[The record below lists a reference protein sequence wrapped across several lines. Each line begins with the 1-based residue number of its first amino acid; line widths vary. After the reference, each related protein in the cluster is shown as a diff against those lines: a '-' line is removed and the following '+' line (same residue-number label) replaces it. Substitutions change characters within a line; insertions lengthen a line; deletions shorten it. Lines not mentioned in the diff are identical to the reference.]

1 MNILAIDTA
10 LSTVSVCVANM
21 ATYEVL
27 AFEVT
32 PMERGHAE
40 HVVPAIERT
49 MRAVDGSFDSL
60 SRIAVTVGPGSF
72 TGIRVGIAAAKAI
85 GLVRQLPVVG
95 VSTLSA
101 LAAPHLEANCP
112 HVIAC
117 SIDARRERVYFQAF
131 SPGGKTLVG
140 PAIGVPR
147 EAIRGIGSGPVRL
160 VGSGSMAMAREAAL
174 GGLRVEAKDDARAP
188 EIAYV
193 ARLGALARPEQAPAR
208 PLYLS
213 PAEARP
219 MAPKA
224 ARPVRP
230 G

>member
-21 ATYEVL
+21 STYEVV
-27 AFEVT
+27 AFEVA

-40 HVVPAIERT
+40 YVAPAIERT
-49 MRAVDGSFDSL
+49 MRAVDGGFESL

-72 TGIRVGIAAAKAI
+72 TGLRVGIAAAKAI
-85 GLVRQLPVVG
+85 GLVRRVPVVG

-101 LAAPHLEANCP
+101 LAAPHLEAKCP
-112 HVIAC
+112 CVIAC

-131 SPGGKTLVG
+131 SPGGQTLAG
-140 PAIGVPR
+140 PAIGAPR
-147 EAIRGIGSGPVRL
+147 DALRAIGSGPVRL
-160 VGSGSMAMAREAAL
+160 VGSGSLAMAREAAL
-174 GGLRVEAKDDARAP
+174 RGLRIEAKDDARAP

-193 ARLGALARPEQAPAR
+193 ARLGALANPEKAPAR

-213 PAEARP
+213 QAEARP

-224 ARPVRP
+224 ARPVHP